1 MIYCHTDFIGH
12 VMICLTAPS
21 MPQELSGSYTGFT
34 SVSLSWRVPEMTHMG
49 ILGYRVTYAPTSG
62 GQLTEFGVLVSDLSD
77 ATTPSVSVGG
87 LDMFTE
93 YTFTVS
99 MGYHHKIMYEP
110 RMDCVVFP

>member
-1 MIYCHTDFIGH
+1 
-12 VMICLTAPS
+12 MICLTAPS

-49 ILGYRVTYAPTSG
+49 ILGYRVTYAPISG

-87 LDMFTE
+87 LDMFTG

-99 MGYHHKIMYEP
+99 MGYHHKIMYEL
-110 RMDCVVFP
+110 RMDCGVFP